1 MNDLKKISKGIKIWG
16 WVVLISG
23 LFALL
28 SPLLAGAF
36 VTIIVGA
43 VMLIAG
49 MTMIT
54 VRTAAKKLA

>member
-1 MNDLKKISKGIKIWG
+1 
-16 WVVLISG
+16 VHQCG

-54 VRTAAKKLA
+54 VRAAAKKLA